1 MSDYT
6 PLSDDAARALRRF
19 LSLRDRLVTL
29 NLQAATM
36 AGVAKL
42 TAARLPHLTAADA
55 ATLAERQQALARRD
69 SARRLHAGLAAGSAR
84 VMRRLIKARGAA
96 GLDRRDR

>member
-1 MSDYT
+1 MAEYT
-6 PLSDDAARALRRF
+6 PLSSEADRALRRF

-29 NLQAATM
+29 NLQAATLI
-36 AGVAKL
+36 GVAKL
-42 TAARLPHLTAADA
+42 AAARLPHLSAADA
-55 ATLAERQQALARRD
+55 AAQAERQRIVTRRD
-69 SARRLHAGLAAGSAR
+69 SARRLHAGLAAGSHR